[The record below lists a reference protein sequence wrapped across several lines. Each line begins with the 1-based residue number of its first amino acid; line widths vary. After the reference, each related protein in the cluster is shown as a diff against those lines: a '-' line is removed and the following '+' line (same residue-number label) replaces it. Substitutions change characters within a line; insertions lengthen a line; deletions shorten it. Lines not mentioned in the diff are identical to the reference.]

1 MKKIFAILAAVAAL
15 VFVGCEKDGGD
26 NVDES
31 KFVLTDSQWIFRGS
45 DIITNENEQY
55 KSEIII
61 DFGVSYKDVATV
73 ALVITESNIESMPI
87 GHNTVISMVKFS
99 VTADENNKHTTATIN
114 GMDMTVQWQD
124 ENNAILAS
132 GTDSSTMELIR
143 VPSPYNLD
151 IPEFS
156 VSHSQWIKNSG
167 SDKAIYDFDIYEE
180 GYSTIGISDNKG
192 GYRFSQKAKY
202 TETKSEDGTLIV
214 NFLNDSDNLQAS
226 WKIEEIHPFE
236 YNVYYALSIK
246 DGVVEYDT
254 DYSVFNRLTTE
265 FEIYIALKTRLGFI
279 GL

>member
-1 MKKIFAILAAVAAL
+1 MKKIFAILATVAAL

-26 NVDES
+26 NIGES
-31 KFVLTDSQWIFRGS
+31 KFVLTDSQWIFRGG
-45 DIITNENEQY
+45 DVIPNENEQY
-55 KSEIII
+55 KAEIII
-61 DFGVSYKDVATV
+61 DFGVSYKDVATI
-73 ALVITESNIESMPI
+73 ALVITESNIESMPVGDNI
-87 GHNTVISMVKFS
+87 VISMVKFS

-114 GMDMTVQWQD
+114 GMNMTVQWQD

-132 GTDSSTMELIR
+132 GTDSSTMELTR
-143 VPSPYNLD
+143 VPTPYNLD

-156 VSHSQWIKNSG
+156 VSHSQWIKEGG

-180 GYSTIGISDNKG
+180 GYATIGISDNKG

-214 NFLNDSDNLQAS
+214 NFLDDSDNLQAS

-236 YNVYYALSIK
+236 YNVYYAESIK

-254 DYSVFNRLTTE
+254 DYSVFNRLATE
-265 FEIYIALKTRLGFI
+265 VEIYLALKTRLGFI
-279 GL
+279 GF